1 MKSLLSKVSSIL
13 VLLILYIPVFFMI
26 GSVFANNE
34 IYITQVGTSL
44 NFTLDI
50 TQDGDDNV
58 VQLSVSHDNNTID
71 IDQEGNNNTVSWVSY
86 WGSGQGWGGDLDGS
100 DNNLKFEQYNTTGI
114 RCKSNRISY

>member
-1 MKSLLSKVSSIL
+1 MAA
-13 VLLILYIPVFFMI
+13 
-26 GSVFANNE
+26 SVFANNE

-86 WGSGQGWGGDLDGS
+86 WGFWSRLGVV
-100 DNNLKFEQYNTTGI
+100 T
-114 RCKSNRISY
+114 